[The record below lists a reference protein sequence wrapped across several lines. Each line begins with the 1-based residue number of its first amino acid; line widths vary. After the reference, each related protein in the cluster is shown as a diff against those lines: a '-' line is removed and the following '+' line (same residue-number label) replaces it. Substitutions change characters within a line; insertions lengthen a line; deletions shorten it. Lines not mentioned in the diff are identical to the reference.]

1 MRKLLLFF
9 VAAIALTAQTTQ
21 PTAIFDNKINNEGV
35 IGWTGSISIL
45 SRSVT
50 PSGVTLAPAGATL
63 RVVNGSLSAQLY
75 PGTYQATY
83 VGTPKVSLWTVP
95 LSGPVTVHAIESNIT
110 PLPSPSPT
118 IAASQIVGLGLGS
131 IIYGGPTGTV
141 QLAAPS
147 DGVYCTKFTA
157 SIPSYYSACGGGGA
171 DGNTSVQYN
180 SGGLLAGDSTQFAW
194 FETSIGTPTAPV
206 VTQHGAA
213 GAVTYAYQ
221 IAWLTLAGNGPGGAI
236 TTTTTGNAVLSGTN
250 YNIITP
256 PACPANAS
264 GYIVVRI
271 TDPNSNTGVLPVLGT
286 CGAPVNDVYPS
297 LVSAMFN
304 IPLPD
309 QSTGLYSTQI
319 TTPVGMFGSSVF
331 PLNSLIGEYFGSG
344 PGYPLIS
351 IATTATTVYPT
362 AGQFYADD
370 LTGGAGSLI
379 QGLQS
384 IAVSNGADGT
394 TTGVLFVAAHNGAAN
409 NTASLYG
416 GYGSLFNEDSGNVPG
431 WSAIYEGNNVTTSST
446 GRFADAAAFDVPA
459 GLFSNSTSTGVNA
472 VLHSLQAPT
481 VPISYF
487 LLEEGGIP
495 SKLAGSLTITPLK
508 STTGQRFVCVDN
520 AGLLHSSTTACV
532 GT

>member
-221 IAWLTLAGNGPGGAI
+221 IVWLTLAGNGPGGAI
-236 TTTTTGNAVLSGTN
+236 TTTTTGNAVLSATN

-256 PACPANAS
+256 PACPATAS
-264 GYIVVRI
+264 GYIVERT
-271 TDPNSNTGVLPVLGT
+271 TDPNTNTGTLPGIGT
-286 CGAPVNDVYPS
+286 CGAPFNDTFGSTYGEINQYSISDV
-297 LVSAMFN
+297 
-304 IPLPD
+304 
-309 QSTGLYSTQI
+309 STGLYASQI
-319 TTPVGMFGSSVF
+319 TALSGEFGESPTQLSYLTSTFLVPSPLTAITNNGGAALQGMSEGGAYPMGAYAGGTSIGATGEAVGGGFFGSH
-331 PLNSLIGEYFGSG
+331 I
-344 PGYPLIS
+344 
-351 IATTATTVYPT
+351 
-362 AGQFYADD
+362 
-370 LTGGAGSLI
+370 
-379 QGLQS
+379 
-384 IAVSNGADGT
+384 
-394 TTGVLFVAAHNGAAN
+394 GAAN
-409 NTASLYG
+409 ATNPVYSAWG
-416 GYGSLFNEDSGNVPG
+416 GLTISDAGNVPG
-431 WSAIYEGNNVTTSST
+431 WSVGYN
-446 GRFADAAAFDVPA
+446 FAGIAQLGSGAFANIAAFDCTAGGFSAGNVP
-459 GLFSNSTSTGVNA
+459 STEGA
-472 VLHSLQAPT
+472 CYHSLQAPVGGST
-481 VPISYF
+481 IYF
-487 LLEEGGIP
+487 LLEEGGLP